1 MDRLEEIKLAIE
13 NARVAGR
20 LFIDMDL
27 GDASYLISR
36 VGELQAENERLREEL
51 TGAEERERSNMR
63 GWTNSVLEV
72 GKLRK
77 ENERLRAEQ
86 EKASW
91 DFVAVEPDWGPQE

>member
-27 GDASYLISR
+27 GDASYLISE
-36 VGELQAENERLREEL
+36 VERMLEEL
-51 TGAEERERSNMR
+51 TGVEERERNNMR
-63 GWTNSVLEV
+63 GWTNSVLEA

>member
-13 NARVAGR
+13 NAQVAGR

-27 GDASYLISR
+27 GDASYLISE
-36 VGELQAENERLREEL
+36 VERLRE
-51 TGAEERERSNMR
+51 
-63 GWTNSVLEV
+63 
-72 GKLRK
+72 
-77 ENERLRAEQ
+77 EQ